1 MTVKLK
7 KVTAPNGASFTV
19 AEDVAD
25 RFEGLIRDLEDAGYP
40 IDPKQSGGYNPRN
53 IRGTNKPSN
62 HAFGRAIDVNWSNN
76 PLGKEG
82 DIPPELA
89 RTLSEKYGLRW
100 GGDYKSRKDP
110 MHFEFI
116 GGESPAVQNRS
127 LTNWAG
133 VPGQGPQAQPS
144 AVQNIFNKGAWGAPP
159 PQAPAPDPNV
169 MGPPPPPADEG
180 AFAKLQRGFDQSPV
194 GTLASGLQRGDSTDI
209 AAGGK
214 GMATAALGA
223 FGKMSGGDDQG
234 ARERTKAISDL
245 KGKASDLTQ
254 QGQSQ
259 LGQAMG
265 GAQMPADAE
274 ARLMA
279 QMQQLRAQRGAF
291 A

>member
-1 MTVKLK
+1 MTGPKLK

-76 PLGKEG
+76 PLGKDG
-82 DIPPELA
+82 DIPADLA

-100 GGDYKSRKDP
+100 GGDFKTRKDP

-116 GGESPAVQNRS
+116 GGESPTVQNRS
-127 LTNWAG
+127 LTSWAG
-133 VPGQGPQAQPS
+133 VPGQGRLPAKP
-144 AVQNIFNKGAWGAPP
+144 NFYNKGAWSAPHLTKT
-159 PQAPAPDPNV
+159 PDPNA
-169 MGPPPPPADEG
+169 MGPPAPPADAG
-180 AFAKLQRGFDQSPV
+180 AFANFKKSWDQSPA
-194 GTLASGLQRGDSTDI
+194 GTLASGIQHGDSTDI

-214 GMATAALGA
+214 GVASAALGA
-223 FGKMSGGDDQG
+223 FGKSMSGGEDGQE
-234 ARERTKAISDL
+234 AQKAIADL
-245 KGKASDLTQ
+245 KGRASGLTQ
-254 QGQSQ
+254 QGQGQ
-259 LGQAMG
+259 LSQAMG
-265 GAQMPADAE
+265 GNQMPADTE

>member
-1 MTVKLK
+1 MTGPKLK

-53 IRGTNKPSN
+53 IRGTKTPSN

-76 PLGKEG
+76 PLGKDG
-82 DIPPELA
+82 DIPADLA

-100 GGDYKSRKDP
+100 GGDYKTRKDP

-127 LTNWAG
+127 LTSWAG
-133 VPGQGPQAQPS
+133 VPGQGHPPAEP
-144 AVQNIFNKGAWGAPP
+144 NFYNKGAWSAPHLT
-159 PQAPAPDPNV
+159 QAPDPNA
-169 MGPPPPPADEG
+169 MGPPAPPADAG
-180 AFAKLQRGFDQSPV
+180 AFANFKKSWDQSPA

-214 GMATAALGA
+214 GVASAALGA
-223 FGKMSGGDDQG
+223 FGKSMSGGEDDGQK
-234 ARERTKAISDL
+234 AQKAIADL
-245 KGKASDLTQ
+245 KGRASGLTQ
-254 QGQSQ
+254 QGQGQ
-259 LGQAMG
+259 LSQAMS